1 MKKLSL
7 VIVLALVLTGTAF
20 SQAFQK
26 GDKLLSIGVGAASY
40 IHLGNNG
47 YYSNYYYGG
56 YYSRIAGVLTFQ
68 AEFGIHK
75 YVGLGFSVG
84 AGGTGGYGYWDP
96 EIVAPATILANC
108 HFYQI
113 IADKTGKNIHADK
126 LDIYAGLNVGSGI
139 GFFPESESLYP
150 LLVVGPQAGV
160 RYYFKPGVAVHGE
173 FGYGKTIFNAGFT
186 FKPGAGKKKAEPTSK

>member
-126 LDIYAGLNVGSGI
+126 LDIYAGLNVGVYTKHKNNTKNESKDTKNKGI
-139 GFFPESESLYP
+139 ARNADTIQDKNLYR
-150 LLVVGPQAGV
+150 QCCWQIS
-160 RYYFKPGVAVHGE
+160 VAVE
-173 FGYGKTIFNAGFT
+173 RQ
-186 FKPGAGKKKAEPTSK
+186 